1 MKIRVIV
8 FLFVVVF
15 LAGLH
20 DARADSFFE
29 PDEYRMAVIEMG
41 LLRSD
46 PGTPDADTPLDFSSA
61 VKVYQSQN
69 SSGDEVTVRNGVSTS
84 LPGTITR
91 PPDGTYSYGYV
102 VIAPVFKVKATYEY
116 GGATYYSLES
126 ERFNWESGANI
137 VTEQTSRVAT
147 SDASWGLATIKMNAF
162 NTEPSYTGN
171 RCITTDGGISAYL
184 TDSSYKLGAN
194 ANDTGAGSYG
204 TISRLVG
211 IMPLNVTVDAT
222 TTTMDLAFKV
232 TEGCS
237 VYYGE
242 ITDHGD
248 KLWFFAPGPF
258 NINLS
263 LR

>member
-1 MKIRVIV
+1 MKIRVIA
-8 FLFVVVF
+8 FLLLVALFM
-15 LAGLH
+15 GSH
-20 DARADSFFE
+20 EARAVSFFE
-29 PDEYRMAVIEMG
+29 PDEFRMAVIEMG
-41 LLRSD
+41 LLKSN

-61 VKVYQSQN
+61 VKVYQSQS
-69 SSGDEVTVRNGVSTS
+69 SSGDEVIVRNGVSTS

-102 VIAPVFKVKATYEY
+102 VIAPVFKVKATYVY
-116 GGATYYSLES
+116 GGTTYYSLES
-126 ERFNWESGANI
+126 EKFLWESGESI
-137 VTEQTSRVAT
+137 VGNQASRVAT

-162 NTEPSYTGN
+162 NTESAYTGN
-171 RCITTDGGISAYL
+171 RCISTEGGVSAYL

-194 ANDTGAGSYG
+194 ANGTGAGSYG

-237 VYYGE
+237 VYSGS
-242 ITDHGD
+242 ITGAVDTV
-248 KLWFFAPGPF
+248 WFFAPGPF

-263 LR
+263 LP